1 MIYNSVIFPDFFSLL
16 KGAPPGRKQVSY
28 YAGEL
33 AQLSISQVIGHGHGH
48 NHGHDH
54 GHPHGHGHGN
64 GHLHGHGHGHPY
76 GHSHGHSH
84 GHGHWSGSVLWIRIR
99 IGSIF
104 RSLLDPNPYSEY
116 GSGSGSTN
124 VKLE

>member
-1 MIYNSVIFPDFFSLL
+1 MIYNSVIVPDFFSLL

-64 GHLHGHGHGHPY
+64 GHLHGHGHSHGHPY
-76 GHSHGHSH
+76 GHGHGHSH
-84 GHGHWSGSVLWIRIR
+84 GHGQDQCCGSGSVLDPYSGAFWIRIR
-99 IGSIF
+99 IPNTDQ
-104 RSLLDPNPYSEY
+104 DPDPQM
-116 GSGSGSTN
+116 
-124 VKLE
+124 